1 MNQLTKYTIS
11 AIFLALISANIYVFL
26 NSLKLSDK
34 INLFEKEIKSLHQE
48 NLGLENKIYEVDSLQ
63 YAASLA
69 AQLDFTQKAQPTLF
83 ENLKFARS
91 Q

>member
-1 MNQLTKYTIS
+1 MNHLTKYILW
-11 AIFLALISANIYVFL
+11 AVFFVLISVNIYVFL
-26 NSLKLSDK
+26 NSLKLSDR
-34 INLFEKEIKSLHQE
+34 INLFEKEIKSMHQE

-69 AQLDFTQKAQPTLF
+69 AQLDFSQKAQPTFL